1 MVKKSKRQ
9 TADIVFDKDGKNLST
24 QPNQITD
31 LRMAPTLYSE
41 RAMDELVW
49 SLQPFYAAAKRREN
63 RTKEATQLMLPFNK
77 EDAYLVTPD
86 RVNDVQEEGDF
97 VATIRFR
104 DLPGITPKHYGEVRE
119 MLKNL
124 VKIVAEVH
132 TDDGVLT
139 TNLMDIIEEYDTRE
153 ITDPRTG
160 EKRIVRTGSLKR
172 NEVKIRIRRQI
183 LQHNFLLTDSGYT
196 QFYFPATRHTKT
208 ATANRLYKWL
218 SKWRGIKKDEMQE
231 VTEELPDGTTRTIGR
246 IIFRADYME
255 VRAVCGLFNSKD
267 GKVVNGEVVESMA
280 IKMAIADG
288 KKWEK
293 LSKAEQKPY
302 IDKARERAAEKY
314 AYYSEF
320 AKRHLAQAKKEL
332 DDLSAR
338 QIADFTFDYRAI
350 FADGRTK
357 GKVPVQ
363 VEFILTIFD
372 LGRELYEDK
381 ETAAK
386 EIEIKRLMQDCLAL
400 TAKQAN
406 DFIRRLQPGDHDLLL
421 VKLQFLVGVNQ
432 SNPRD
437 DLQHWTVRCINTFFE
452 NELPKQRGFAPAED
466 VTAEPTPEQ
475 ARQFVQDAIGG
486 VGEKG
491 PQYDYAGNRLTLT
504 DDELQTF
511 DRFTTDLQTQYAVSC
526 PAFVQDI
533 ASNLVILRINDRNRR
548 ITFALSNGEHI
559 TPERI
564 NYHAPG
570 LFAQFVAIFN
580 TYFEGFRL
588 GFE

>member
-139 TNLMDIIEEYDTRE
+139 TNLMDIIEEYDTQE
-153 ITDPRTG
+153 ITDPKTG
-160 EKRIVRTGSLKR
+160 EKRTVRMGNLKR

-183 LQHNFLLTDSGYT
+183 LQHNFFLTDSGYT

-231 VTEELPDGTTRTIGR
+231 VIEELPDGTTRTIGR

-267 GKVVNGEVVESMA
+267 GKVINGEVVETLA
-280 IKMAIADG
+280 VKTAIADG

-293 LSKAEQKPY
+293 LSKNEQKPY
-302 IDKARERAAEKY
+302 LDQARARASEKY

-363 VEFILTIFD
+363 VEFTLTIFD

-381 ETAAK
+381 EAAAK
-386 EIEIKRLMQDCLAL
+386 EIEIKHIMQDNLAL
-400 TAKQAN
+400 TAKQSN
-406 DFIRRLQPGDHDLLL
+406 DFIRRLQPGDHDHLL
-421 VKLQFLVGVNQ
+421 VKLQFLVDVNQ
-432 SNPRD
+432 SAPRD
-437 DLQHWTVRCINTFFE
+437 DLQHWAARCINTFFDK
-452 NELPKQRGFAPAED
+452 ELPKQRGFTPAEEVNMPGAQPEHPAGD
-466 VTAEPTPEQ
+466 KKQVTRDFQNWRIEPGISEEEYT
-475 ARQFVQDAIGG
+475 AFDRLLTDLRTHATRHGSDTGG
-486 VGEKG
+486 IAQLV
-491 PQYDYAGNRLTLT
+491 NRLSLQAIH
-504 DDELQTF
+504 DEKKCIAIQLDGSVFSKDALEYYWDPADF
-511 DRFTTDLQTQYAVSC
+511 DA
-526 PAFVQDI
+526 
-533 ASNLVILRINDRNRR
+533 LV
-548 ITFALSNGEHI
+548 AAH
-559 TPERI
+559 
-564 NYHAPG
+564 
-570 LFAQFVAIFN
+570 FN
-580 TYFEGFRL
+580 GFRWT
-588 GFE
+588 GNH